1 MGSQATVKAPRKSL
15 GRPQGGGAVSREK
28 IAHVALEQIDA
39 VGLNG
44 FSLRDIAR
52 TLGVYPATIYWHV
65 ASKDALLA
73 EVASLVMDQVTP
85 PRGKLAWQDW
95 LRELFKR
102 YRKAI
107 RRHPNVAQLIGAQL
121 VSNASLKT
129 ELIEGVLV
137 ALLEAGANDANLVQ
151 AYNCVINTM
160 VSFMTMELAPLPTDD
175 PDGWGAELKERVE
188 TIRPLDHPTLARYLP
203 LLANRAFIV
212 RWQNGTDVPLDSSF
226 DANVEIFLAGLERF
240 LAA

>member
-1 MGSQATVKAPRKSL
+1 MSAEAAARVPRKSL
-15 GRPQGGGAVSREK
+15 GRPQGGGSVTREQ
-28 IAHVALEQIDA
+28 IAQVALEQIDS

-44 FSLRDIAR
+44 FSLRDVAR
-52 TLGVYPATIYWHV
+52 TLGVYPATIYWHI

-85 PRGKLAWQDW
+85 PRGRGSWQDW
-95 LRELFKR
+95 LKDLFKR

-137 ALLEAGANDANLVQ
+137 ALLEAGATETNLVQ
-151 AYNCVINTM
+151 AYNCVVNTM

-175 PDGWGAELKERVE
+175 PDAWAAELEERVQ
-188 TIRPLDHPTLARYLP
+188 TIRPLDHPTLVRYLP

-212 RWQNGTDVPLDSSF
+212 RWQNGTAVPLDSSF
-226 DANVEIFLAGLERF
+226 EANIQIFLSGLEVF